1 MHSLHYAV
9 AQTRRAVERYLHKV
23 TYLHKVAPLATI
35 GIRRNGQ
42 SVKGWCGG
50 WHAGQ
55 GRRGQLGNS

>member
-9 AQTRRAVERYLHKV
+9 AQTRRAVERGYFHKV
-23 TYLHKVAPLATI
+23 TYLHKVTPLATI
-35 GIRRNGQ
+35 GESNGQ

-55 GRRGQLGNS
+55 GEVS